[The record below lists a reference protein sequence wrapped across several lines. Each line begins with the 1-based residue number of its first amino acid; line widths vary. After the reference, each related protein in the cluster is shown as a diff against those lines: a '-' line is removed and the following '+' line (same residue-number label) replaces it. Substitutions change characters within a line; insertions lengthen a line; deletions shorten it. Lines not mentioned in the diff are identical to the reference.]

1 MSIEP
6 GLARPLIHPTAV
18 IEPGARIGR
27 DVRVG
32 PHCWI
37 GDDVTIGDRTV
48 LGANVVLD
56 GWTTIGTGCT
66 ILHGASIG
74 APPQDLKFQ
83 GDRTYVEIGDNN
95 TIREY
100 VTVNRSCIPEAT
112 TRIGDGNLLMAYVHV
127 AHECEIQNGTILANA
142 VNLAGHVTIESFA
155 SIGGITPIHQ
165 FVRIGAYSFIGGGSR
180 IPKDVPPYF
189 LAAGN
194 PIRAG
199 GINVV
204 GLTRRNFSPE
214 TRALLQ
220 RAYKLLYRS
229 DKNVTQA
236 LEAIRSDLPMSP
248 EIERLVHF
256 IETSERGI
264 I

>member
-1 MSIEP
+1 MTIEP
-6 GLARPLIHPTAV
+6 GLARPQIHPTAV
-18 IEPGARIGR
+18 IEPGAQIGK
-27 DVRVG
+27 DVSVG
-32 PHCWI
+32 PHSWI
-37 GDDVTIGDRTV
+37 GNDVTIGDRTII
-48 LGANVVLD
+48 GANVVLD
-56 GWTTIGTGCT
+56 GWTTIGSECT
-66 ILHGASIG
+66 ILHSASIG
-74 APPQDLKFQ
+74 APPQDLKFR

-95 TIREY
+95 TIREF
-100 VTVNRSCIPEAT
+100 VTINRSTIADQV
-112 TRIGDGNLLMAYVHV
+112 TRIGNDNLLMAYVHV

-155 SIGGITPIHQ
+155 SIGGLTPIHQ
-165 FVRIGAYSFIGGGSR
+165 FVRIGAYSFTGGGSR
-180 IPKDVPPYF
+180 IPKDVPPFF

-204 GLTRRNFSPE
+204 GLTRRGFSRE
-214 TRALLQ
+214 SRALIQ
-220 RAYKLLYRS
+220 KAYKILYRS

-236 LEAIRSDLPMSP
+236 LEVIRNELPTTP
-248 EIERLVHF
+248 EIEQLVHF